1 MPEQST
7 ITACHCVNLRRATH
21 QLTDFYSRILEPSG
35 LTLPQF
41 SLLKNMS
48 ALEPC
53 STTALAR
60 KVRLEHSTIVRNLQ
74 LMEEQ
79 GLIADMRE
87 SGRKLRVW
95 HLTDKGKE
103 ALAAGIPLWENA
115 QDRVAEAL
123 GPEGLQQFTAMLAR
137 LQTLGGVQ

>member
-1 MPEQST
+1 MADQST

-41 SLLKNMS
+41 FLIKNMS

-53 STTALAR
+53 STSALAR
-60 KVRLEHSTIVRNLQ
+60 KVRLKHSTIVRNLQ
-74 LMEEQ
+74 VMEAQ

-95 HLTDKGKE
+95 QLTDKGHE
-103 ALAAGIPLWENA
+103 ALAAGIPLWKKA

-123 GPEGLQQFTAMLAR
+123 GPDGVRQFTAMLAR